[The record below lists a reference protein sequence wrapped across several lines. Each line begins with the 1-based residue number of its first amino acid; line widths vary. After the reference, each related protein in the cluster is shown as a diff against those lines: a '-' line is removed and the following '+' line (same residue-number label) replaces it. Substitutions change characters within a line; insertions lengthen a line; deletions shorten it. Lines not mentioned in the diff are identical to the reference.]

1 MQEFYLE
8 HELVLHEVQ
17 NIRYKHPRLGG
28 RKLYQLLE
36 PFLLENQIKMGRDAL
51 FSLLATHNL
60 LVRRRVRKPTT
71 TVSYHWFRKYPNIIR
86 NFSPTAP
93 NQLWVSDITY
103 WKVNGSFLYISL
115 ITDAFSHMIVG
126 YQLARNMEASHT
138 LNAMLKA
145 LDNLEKPPNKLIHH
159 SDRGMQYC
167 CYEYVNL
174 LKEYN
179 IKISMTES
187 GDPLENALAERVNGI
202 IKNEYLECYD
212 PFDFKEASEL
222 LDQVIELYNQHRP
235 HFSIGALTPQVVHQN
250 NFNTHKLWKNYYQKK
265 AKL

>member
-17 NIRYKHPRLGG
+17 NIRFKHPRLGG

-36 PFLLENQIKMGRDAL
+36 PFLLENQIKLGRDAL

-60 LVRRRVRKPTT
+60 LVRRRVRKPATT
-71 TVSYHWFRKYPNIIR
+71 FSYHWYRKYPNIIR

-103 WKVNGSFLYISL
+103 WKVNGNFLYISL

-138 LNAMLKA
+138 RNAMLKA
-145 LDNLEKPPNKLIHH
+145 LNSLDKPPSKLIHH

-174 LKEYN
+174 LKDYN

-212 PFDFKEASEL
+212 PIDFKEASEL
-222 LDQVIELYNQHRP
+222 LNQVIDLYNKYRP
-235 HFSIGALTPQVVHQN
+235 HFSIGALTPQVIHQN
-250 NFNTHKLWKNYYQKK
+250 NLNTHKLWKNYYQKK
-265 AKL
+265 PKL